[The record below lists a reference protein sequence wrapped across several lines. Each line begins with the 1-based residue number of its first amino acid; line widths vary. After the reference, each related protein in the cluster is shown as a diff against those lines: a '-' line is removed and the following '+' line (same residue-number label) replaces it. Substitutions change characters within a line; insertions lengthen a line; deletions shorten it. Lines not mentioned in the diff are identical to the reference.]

1 MEQDILSEINTA
13 EDALRAAWS
22 RGDAGTVADLRARLS
37 RLWER
42 RRAEQAARGQPRQP
56 APEVDRY
63 LIATADEPNTAQAAA
78 LGVSPHCISD
88 WRRKLVARGLITR
101 RAGGYTHISDRER
114 RAICGLFLDGYSL
127 RKIAELREIPV
138 SRVEHALD
146 GAQVRAA
153 SRAPRYTAAAV
164 ARLLGVQV
172 HTVSAWA
179 RLGWL
184 PEARSS
190 IDSPRGGRAH
200 FGFTRADLFAF
211 AAGRESWVAWEPG
224 QVGDPDLAAYARL
237 QRQAAGGRWWSRGE
251 LAALIGVSLPGA
263 CRYVLA
269 GLFDGCPQAA
279 YGNKDFVWLTTAEA
293 RAIEAMPAPRLPHLR
308 AHFGP
313 RQAIAAD

>member
-1 MEQDILSEINTA
+1 MISSVRVA
-13 EDALRAAWS
+13 ARCRAATLLS
-22 RGDAGTVADLRARLS
+22 GRELARRGLRRDIPGCDA
-37 RLWER
+37 
-42 RRAEQAARGQPRQP
+42 
-56 APEVDRY
+56 VDRY

-101 RAGGYTHISDRER
+101 RAGGYTHITDRER
-114 RAICGLFLDGYSL
+114 RAICRLFLEQGYSM

-146 GAQVRAA
+146 GARVRAA
-153 SRAPRYTAAAV
+153 SREPRYTAAAA
-164 ARLLGVQV
+164 ARLFGVQV

-190 IDSPRGGRAH
+190 IGDPRGERAH
-200 FGFTRADLFAF
+200 FAFVRADLVAF
-211 AAGRESWVAWEPG
+211 LANRASWVAWEPA
-224 QVGDPDLAAYARL
+224 QLADPELAAYARL

-251 LAALIGVSLPGA
+251 LADLIGVSLPGA

-279 YGNKDFVWLTTAEA
+279 YGNKDFIWLSTAEA

-308 AHFGP
+308 ARLGRHL
-313 RQAIAAD
+313 AAAD